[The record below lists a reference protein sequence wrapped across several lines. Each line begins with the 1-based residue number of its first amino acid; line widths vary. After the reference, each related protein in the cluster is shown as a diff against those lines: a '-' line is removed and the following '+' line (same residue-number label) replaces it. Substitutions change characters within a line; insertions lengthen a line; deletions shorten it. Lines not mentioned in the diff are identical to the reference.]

1 MYRGMNQALGS
12 VSVSV
17 DGGPLAGNEAGQGND
32 AARRLGFGRL
42 LSDALKARGMR
53 QDDLA
58 GLLGTTQSSV
68 SGWING
74 RYEPAAPTV
83 FTVERCLG
91 MEPGSLSRPLGYL
104 PIEPASRLVSVESAI
119 AQSPQLD
126 DEEKVALSAVYR
138 VLVKGSSRAVTAGG
152 ERPRT
157 QPASPARAR
166 GATPAANAVRPRS
179 AARGR

>member
-1 MYRGMNQALGS
+1 MAESSSEQ
-12 VSVSV
+12 
-17 DGGPLAGNEAGQGND
+17 DDD
-32 AARRLGFGRL
+32 AARRLNFGRL
-42 LSDALKARGMR
+42 LSDALRARGMR
-53 QDDLA
+53 QEDLA

-104 PIEPASRLVSVESAI
+104 AGEPASRLVSVESAI

-126 DEEKVALSAVYR
+126 DDEK
-138 VLVKGSSRAVTAGG
+138 
-152 ERPRT
+152 
-157 QPASPARAR
+157 
-166 GATPAANAVRPRS
+166 AA
-179 AARGR
+179 

>member
-1 MYRGMNQALGS
+1 MADKGFGQA
-12 VSVSV
+12 
-17 DGGPLAGNEAGQGND
+17 DD
-32 AARRLGFGRL
+32 ANRRLGFGRL

-104 PIEPASRLVSVESAI
+104 PVEPASRLVSVESAI

-126 DEEKVALSAVYR
+126 DEEKAALSAVYR
-138 VLVKGSSRAVTAGG
+138 VLARGSSRVAMAGG
-152 ERPRT
+152 ERPRS
-157 QPASPARAR
+157 QPAGPARVRA
-166 GATPAANAVRPRS
+166 ATPASTAVRPRS